1 MSRYTGPSCKKCR
14 KVSQKL
20 FLKGSKCATNC
31 IVDKQM
37 KAGRDKKF
45 SSGGH
50 HGGMKKMSDYG
61 KHLRE
66 KQIARLMAQVTEAQF
81 KRFFVKASKDKGK
94 TGEALLRF
102 LEVRLDNITRRLGF
116 AISMKAARQLVNHGH
131 VLVNGR
137 HVDVS
142 SFLVKPGDTVNVDAA
157 SALSPAVKLGL
168 ENADKSAPRPSFLS
182 WNPATMTGKMVRWPD
197 RGEVSISVDEQLIV
211 EFYSK

>member
-31 IVDKQM
+31 IVDKKQ
-37 KAGRDKKF
+37 KASRDKKF
-45 SSGGH
+45 SSGGP
-50 HGGMKKMSDYG
+50 GGMKKMSDYG

-81 KRFFVKASKDKGK
+81 RRFFDKASKDKGK

-137 HVDVS
+137 QVDIP
-142 SFLVKPGDTVNVDAA
+142 SFLVKPGDTVSVMPKAM
-157 SALSPAVKLGL
+157 PLGRVRSMTSTPFGSCCHSSGGSWMPC
-168 ENADKSAPRPSFLS
+168 KSQ
-182 WNPATMTGKMVRWPD
+182 
-197 RGEVSISVDEQLIV
+197 SVLT
-211 EFYSK
+211 

>member
-1 MSRYTGPSCKKCR
+1 
-14 KVSQKL
+14 
-20 FLKGSKCATNC
+20 
-31 IVDKQM
+31 VDKTQ
-37 KAGRDKKF
+37 KASRDKKF
-45 SSGGH
+45 SSGGK
-50 HGGMKKMSDYG
+50 GGMKKMSDYG

-116 AISMKAARQLVNHGH
+116 AISMKASRQLVNHGH

-137 HVDVS
+137 HVDIP
-142 SFLVKPGDTVNVDAA
+142 SFLVKPGDTVNVDAKA
-157 SALSPAVKLGL
+157 VQSAAVKLGL

-182 WNPATMTGKMVRWPD
+182 WDPATMTGKMVRWPD
-197 RGEVSISVDEQLIV
+197 RGEVSINVDEQLIV

>member
-31 IVDKQM
+31 IVDKKQ
-37 KAGRDKKF
+37 KASRDKKF
-45 SSGGH
+45 SSGGP
-50 HGGMKKMSDYG
+50 GGMKKMSDYG

-81 KRFFVKASKDKGK
+81 RRFFDKASKDKGK

-137 HVDVS
+137 QVDIP
-142 SFLVKPGDTVNVDAA
+142 SFLVKPGDTVSVDAKA
-157 SALSPAVKLGL
+157 VVSPAVKLGL
-168 ENADKSAPRPSFLS
+168 DHADKSAPRPSFLS
-182 WNPATMTGKMVRWPD
+182 WDPATVTGKMVRWPD